1 MEPLPQGVR
10 VRLADGTTWQVPVL
24 VVAIGLTPD
33 TGLAAAAGLALHPGN
48 GGIRIDEQ
56 GRTSAPYIY
65 AAGDCASQFQPL
77 FGAEM
82 RMESWQSAN
91 EQARIAATSMLGL
104 QAAPAATPWFWTDQF
119 GCNVQMLGA
128 SRDGMRYTWRDTPPG
143 DAASPKFMLL
153 GMLDGRLGH
162 AIAVNAGGD
171 LRQLRPL
178 FGLPVN
184 EYLARLCDAA
194 LPLRQIVREVQ
205 AEAAGRTASLTTN

>member
-1 MEPLPQGVR
+1 MASVS
-10 VRLADGTTWQVPVL
+10 TNK
-24 VVAIGLTPD
+24 
-33 TGLAAAAGLALHPGN
+33 AAPARP
-48 GGIRIDEQ
+48 
-56 GRTSAPYIY
+56 TSA

-143 DAASPKFMLL
+143 DAASPRVHAARHA
-153 GMLDGRLGH
+153 GRPSGPCH
-162 AIAVNAGGD
+162 RRQCRRRPAPASPAV
-171 LRQLRPL
+171 R
-178 FGLPVN
+178 
-184 EYLARLCDAA
+184 LAR
-194 LPLRQIVREVQ
+194 Q
-205 AEAAGRTASLTTN
+205 